1 MKTNVIIL
9 AATLGLT
16 LSACTGK
23 KADQENADT
32 MHKYTDTSKM
42 VDSTH
47 TDSTAD
53 STTNAP
59 ADVKR

>member
-1 MKTNVIIL
+1 MKTKVIIL
-9 AATLGLT
+9 MAALGLI

-32 MHKYTDTSKM
+32 MHKYTDTSKI

>member
-1 MKTNVIIL
+1 MKTKVIIL
-9 AATLGLT
+9 VTALGLA

-23 KADQENADT
+23 KAGEENADT

-42 VDSTH
+42 MDSTH

-59 ADVKR
+59 ADVKH

>member
-9 AATLGLT
+9 AATLALT

-59 ADVKR
+59 ADIRR